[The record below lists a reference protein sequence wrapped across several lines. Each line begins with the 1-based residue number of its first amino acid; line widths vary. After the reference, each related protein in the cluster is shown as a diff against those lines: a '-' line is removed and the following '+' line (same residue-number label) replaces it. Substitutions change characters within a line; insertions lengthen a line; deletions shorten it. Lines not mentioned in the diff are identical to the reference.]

1 MIKKVGTSQGTGKQL
16 QSLMQTGLWISLAV
30 AAIAYM
36 YLSLYSKFA
45 VHDDEGWMMM
55 VLQLF
60 LDGGV
65 MYDTIA
71 NVYGPFYYFV
81 YWLIYGIIGVPLT
94 TDSVR
99 FVTMGYW
106 IGSVCLSCYCVWL
119 LSRRTSMVV
128 LTFVGVLFHLTAIRN
143 EPVHPQEL
151 CSLLFAGFAASAAS
165 VKHGS
170 TTVPLAICAA
180 ITCSLIF
187 IKINVGVL
195 ATLALLLSCLFAFDH
210 GKRLNAARWVV
221 ALAAVI
227 LPFLLMRG
235 SMNDSATQRLAG
247 VMTFS
252 VICLLIGQKGL
263 QYDQQSASRWQVT
276 LAFLLPGVISCGFVF
291 SKGTTPYGLWEGL
304 VLCALRFTGQ
314 FLIPLDFGQNA
325 WMVIW
330 VAPLMLLTATTV
342 ARARRLRLEH
352 YQTLL
357 FVGLKALFG
366 AIVFALTFRYQTDDR
381 WIAGDGFLI
390 YYCAPFLSLV
400 LLPPYAVST
409 QSRLAR
415 LLLCWFTLLEV
426 LIIYPVAGTQCA
438 TGTFLFL
445 PIAATCLG
453 DAFTW
458 LETRLQ
464 GKQFL
469 SKIQNLGF
477 PVLYTGLLVF
487 LLVQVR
493 HSEKRYS
500 GYFSLNLPGVHLLRL
515 DESQVAVNR
524 WLALNLNRNSETF
537 LSNIGLNSLYF
548 WTGKRAPSVVTLS
561 TVVHLFA
568 DSVQQQLLTTL
579 QSHDRGVFL
588 YHDLLFQKLAKYDRT
603 ARESLLV
610 REMRKSYEDRGA
622 VKGFHFLTLKTQPP
636 PILVDCGDWT
646 DQRSFTV
653 SIAPRPLQKLGRIA
667 LYNMHEKKE
676 IPVVLISRLELQEIV
691 EQTMN
696 GTVLAV
702 PIDLSEALKLDITL
716 PESQVASGDPLLIRL
731 YDENSRHIGSLPF
744 LDRSEPPPSPDLDS
758 SN

>member
-1 MIKKVGTSQGTGKQL
+1 M
-16 QSLMQTGLWISLAV
+16 
-30 AAIAYM
+30 
-36 YLSLYSKFA
+36 
-45 VHDDEGWMMM
+45 
-55 VLQLF
+55 
-60 LDGGV
+60 
-65 MYDTIA
+65 
-71 NVYGPFYYFV
+71 
-81 YWLIYGIIGVPLT
+81 
-94 TDSVR
+94 
-99 FVTMGYW
+99 
-106 IGSVCLSCYCVWL
+106 
-119 LSRRTSMVV
+119 
-128 LTFVGVLFHLTAIRN
+128 
-143 EPVHPQEL
+143 
-151 CSLLFAGFAASAAS
+151 
-165 VKHGS
+165 
-170 TTVPLAICAA
+170 
-180 ITCSLIF
+180 
-187 IKINVGVL
+187 
-195 ATLALLLSCLFAFDH
+195 
-210 GKRLNAARWVV
+210 
-221 ALAAVI
+221 
-227 LPFLLMRG
+227 
-235 SMNDSATQRLAG
+235 
-247 VMTFS
+247 
-252 VICLLIGQKGL
+252 
-263 QYDQQSASRWQVT
+263 
-276 LAFLLPGVISCGFVF
+276 
-291 SKGTTPYGLWEGL
+291 
-304 VLCALRFTGQ
+304 
-314 FLIPLDFGQNA
+314 
-325 WMVIW
+325 
-330 VAPLMLLTATTV
+330 
-342 ARARRLRLEH
+342 
-352 YQTLL
+352 
-357 FVGLKALFG
+357 
-366 AIVFALTFRYQTDDR
+366 
-381 WIAGDGFLI
+381 
-390 YYCAPFLSLV
+390 
-400 LLPPYAVST
+400 
-409 QSRLAR
+409 
-415 LLLCWFTLLEV
+415 
-426 LIIYPVAGTQCA
+426 
-438 TGTFLFL
+438 
-445 PIAATCLG
+445 
-453 DAFTW
+453 
-458 LETRLQ
+458 
-464 GKQFL
+464 
-469 SKIQNLGF
+469 
-477 PVLYTGLLVF
+477 F